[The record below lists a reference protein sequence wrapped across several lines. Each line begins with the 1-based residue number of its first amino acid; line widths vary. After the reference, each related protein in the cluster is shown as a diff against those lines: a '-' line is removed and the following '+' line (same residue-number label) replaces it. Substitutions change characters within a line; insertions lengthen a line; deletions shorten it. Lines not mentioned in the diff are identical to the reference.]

1 MSNLPDLEAWAIF
14 SRVADCGSF
23 ARAAAELGLSTATV
37 SKAVARLEQRIGA
50 SLLSRTS
57 HRLALTTLGQ
67 EVAGRAL
74 RLLADAETIEAEMLD
89 RTAQPR
95 GLVRMAVPMSFG
107 QQQVAPL
114 LPALFERFPEILVD
128 MHLSDEVVDL
138 VAGGFDFAIR
148 IARLENSSLRAR
160 RICDV
165 RKLLVASPAYVQKHG
180 APMHPRDLQDHA
192 CFGYAYLPTANRWTF
207 VGPDDELVTV
217 QLSGPLR
224 VNNGE
229 ALLPALLAR
238 HRSCGTAG
246 LPGLARVADRVAC
259 RTDAGV
265 VLAGL
270 AAQPADAPGRTPA
283 DPGDRDHG
291 LPAPGAFAG
300 AMGDDADLTNA
311 GAVSAPARSAH
322 EPLRPRRRP

>member
-23 ARAAAELGLSTATV
+23 ARAAIELGLSTATV
-37 SKAVARLEQRIGA
+37 SKAVARLEHRIGA

-57 HRLALTTLGQ
+57 HRLALTTLGH

-74 RLLADAETIEAEMLD
+74 RLLSDAETIEAEMLD

-114 LPALFERFPEILVD
+114 LPGLFERFPEILVD

-138 VAGGFDFAIR
+138 VAGGFDFAVR

-165 RKLLVASPAYVQKHG
+165 RKLVVASPGYVQAHG
-180 APMHPRDLQDHA
+180 APMHPRDLHHHA
-192 CFGYAYLPTANRWTF
+192 CFGYAYLQTADRWTF
-207 VGPDDELVTV
+207 TGPGVEPVTV
-217 QLSGPLR
+217 QIAGPLR

-229 ALLPALLAR
+229 ALMPALLA
-238 HRSCGTAG
+238 
-246 LPGLARVADRVAC
+246 
-259 RTDAGV
+259 GV
-265 VLAGL
+265 GL
-270 AAQPADAPGRTPA
+270 AALPDFLVWHELQAGSLVELLPDWSLPVSPLSLVMPPAA
-283 DPGDRDHG
+283 
-291 LPAPGAFAG
+291 
-300 AMGDDADLTNA
+300 
-311 GAVSAPARSAH
+311 
-322 EPLRPRRRP
+322 LRPTRVTETMDFLHRALSQAPWALAPV

>member
-37 SKAVARLEQRIGA
+37 SKAVSRLEQRIGA

-57 HRLALTTLGQ
+57 HRLALSTLGH

-89 RTAQPR
+89 RTTQPR

-114 LPALFERFPEILVD
+114 LPALFQRFPEILVD

-138 VAGGFDFAIR
+138 VAGGFDFAVR

-165 RKLLVASPAYVQKHG
+165 RKLLVASPAYVAKHG
-180 APMHPRDLQDHA
+180 APKHPRDLQDHA
-192 CFGYAYLPTANRWTF
+192 CFGYAYLPTANRWIFT
-207 VGPDDELVTV
+207 GPADEVVTV
-217 QLSGPLR
+217 HLSGPLR

-229 ALLPALLAR
+229 AAMPALLA
-238 HRSCGTAG
+238 G
-246 LPGLARVADRVAC
+246 L
-259 RTDAGV
+259 
-265 VLAGL
+265 GL
-270 AAQPADAPGRTPA
+270 AAQPDFLVWHELQAGLLVELLPDWSLPNAPLSLVMPPA
-283 DPGDRDHG
+283 
-291 LPAPGAFAG
+291 A
-300 AMGDDADLTNA
+300 
-311 GAVSAPARSAH
+311 
-322 EPLRPRRRP
+322 LRPTRVTETMDFLHQALAQAPWALTPT